1 MEEHEELMI
10 QAMSK
15 EIERLIAEV
24 NLLKRRVA
32 ILENG
37 DD

>member
-1 MEEHEELMI
+1 MEEHTELLI

-15 EIERLIAEV
+15 EIERLITEV